1 MTLTNQKLLK
11 AIRIFLLL
19 PNGHE
24 IISKHE
30 KYVAFFLQ
38 SKLRMLSYFQISST
52 RIDEIM
58 DIIITDLVINVIKLQ
73 CIHNSLCSVD
83 MTFWPKKSWVLIG
96 IFWCYW
102 PILEFLVNYFTFD
115 VRKRNIIFG
124 EWFVTSHTETLNC
137 DIFRWDNDY
146 HSLHLGDFFL
156 ELHFNW
162 W

>member
-58 DIIITDLVINVIKLQ
+58 DIIITDLVIKNVIKLQ

-83 MTFWPKKSWVLIG
+83 MTF
-96 IFWCYW
+96 
-102 PILEFLVNYFTFD
+102 
-115 VRKRNIIFG
+115 
-124 EWFVTSHTETLNC
+124 
-137 DIFRWDNDY
+137 
-146 HSLHLGDFFL
+146 
-156 ELHFNW
+156 
-162 W
+162 